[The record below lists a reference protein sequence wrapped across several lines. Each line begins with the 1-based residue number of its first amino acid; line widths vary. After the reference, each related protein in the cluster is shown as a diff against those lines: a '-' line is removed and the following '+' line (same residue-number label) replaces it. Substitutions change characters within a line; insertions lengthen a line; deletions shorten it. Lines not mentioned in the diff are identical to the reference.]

1 MGVKGKLIASVEVK
15 CEGHLIHNLFHH
27 NTHHIPNICSRI
39 IKNFEIHEGETVK
52 VGSIISWNYTE
63 AGQKRFMKKLV
74 EIIDPPKKLIR
85 WKVIEGDVLE
95 SYNSFTITTSSE
107 HEWITWTLEYEK
119 RTEDTPEPLIQL
131 GLILDMTKDIEAHLL
146 MK

>member
-39 IKNFEIHEGETVK
+39 IKNFEIH
-52 VGSIISWNYTE
+52 E